1 MAEGFGKKYLNNYF
15 VKSAGTN
22 PQKIHPL
29 AIKVMEEI
37 GINISNQKSTLFNE
51 NELNDNDLIITL
63 CGSAKEECIIN
74 NSKTI
79 NFRHWD
85 LADPAKM
92 NGTLEEK
99 LKNFRKIRDKI
110 EKNIQSL
117 HNEISS

>member
-99 LKNFRKIRDKI
+99 LIFFRKIRDKI
-110 EKNIQSL
+110 KKNIQSL